1 MRSRDVNEEDPD
13 DADTEDDPVLVL
25 DLSESSERRG
35 SGSGGTPGDDDEE
48 DSEEGP
54 PRREGSM
61 FAIERCARI
70 EGVGAIVRVGA
81 GEGVGAP
88 R

>member
-1 MRSRDVNEEDPD
+1 M
-13 DADTEDDPVLVL
+13 LVL

-35 SGSGGTPGDDDEE
+35 SESGGTPGDDDGEE
-48 DSEEGP
+48 EEGP

-81 GEGVGAP
+81 GEGEGAP

>member
-1 MRSRDVNEEDPD
+1 MRSRDVNEGDPD
-13 DADTEDDPVLVL
+13 DADAEEDDPVLVL

-35 SGSGGTPGDDDEE
+35 SESGGTPGDEE
-48 DSEEGP
+48 EEEGP

-81 GEGVGAP
+81 GEGEGAP

>member
-1 MRSRDVNEEDPD
+1 MRSRDVNEGDPD
-13 DADTEDDPVLVL
+13 DADAEEDDPVLVL

-35 SGSGGTPGDDDEE
+35 SESGGTPGDDDDEE
-48 DSEEGP
+48 EEGP